1 MAVTSK
7 TEISGART
15 GLAGEVS
22 KRARQNLQ
30 TYTIILA
37 LIGIWI
43 LFAAL
48 TKGAFLS
55 PQNFSNLFR
64 QMTVTSFL
72 AIGMVLV
79 IVTGGIDLSV
89 GKAAGFVSVM
99 AAFLQARFWVDSIP
113 ISNPILMAVLSVII
127 GLLVGTAF
135 GAAQGAL
142 IAYLRIPPFITTLGG
157 LFVARGLILWRT
169 EGKTIPAN
177 QVGFSYIA
185 QGYLPAL
192 AGWVIAAIVVA
203 FLYFNMASSR
213 RRKQQY
219 GVEVPNIAYDL
230 LMTSFFSVLV
240 LAYVFVVN
248 RYNGVQVPVA
258 LLAIASAIMSYVSN
272 NTRFGRYTYAIGGN
286 REAARLSGIN
296 IKRTLF
302 MVYAL
307 MGFLVGV
314 GGVVLASYVGYG
326 TIAAGEGYE
335 LDAIAS
341 AILGG
346 TSTLGGSGTIIGALI
361 GALIMSSLTTGLQ
374 MMNVQPFVQYLVK
387 GLVLVLAVLLDVS
400 FKKGKA

>member
-1 MAVTSK
+1 MAVPSDANLK
-7 TEISGART
+7 NVNSGF
-15 GLAGEVS
+15 AGEIG
-22 KRARQNLQ
+22 RRFRQNLQ

-37 LIGIWI
+37 LAGIWI
-43 LFAAL
+43 LFAIL
-48 TKGAFLS
+48 TKGSYLTS
-55 PQNFSNLFR
+55 QNFSNLFR

-99 AAFLQARFWVDSIP
+99 VAYFQAQVWNTVIPDQPLVAA
-113 ISNPILMAVLSVII
+113 ILSTII
-127 GLLVGTAF
+127 GLAVGTVF
-135 GAAQGAL
+135 GALQGYL
-142 IAYLRIPPFITTLGG
+142 IAFFNIPPFIVTLAG

-177 QVGFSYIA
+177 QPYLSSIA
-185 QGYLPAL
+185 QGYLPAM
-192 AGWVIAAIVVA
+192 AGWILALLVVI
-203 FLYFNMASSR
+203 FLFFNMISSR
-213 RRKQQY
+213 RRKRKY
-219 GVEVPNIAYDL
+219 GVDVPNLYFDILITA
-230 LMTSFFSVLV
+230 FFSLMVIV
-240 LAYVFVVN
+240 YVYIVN
-248 RYNGVQVPVA
+248 QYNGVQVPVA
-258 LLAIASAIMSYVSN
+258 LLAVFSVGMSYISN

-302 MVYAL
+302 MVYTL

-346 TSTLGGSGTIIGALI
+346 TSTLGGVGTVFGALT
-361 GALIMSSLTTGLQ
+361 GALIMTSLSTGLQ
-374 MMNVQPFVQYLVK
+374 MMNVAPAWQYLVK
-387 GLVLVLAVLLDVS
+387 GFVLVVAVYLDVKL
-400 FKKGKA
+400 KKGK